1 MKLIKKASIGAR
13 IVDVSQINDE
23 EFEKRFALFGQNL
36 GERGTDV
43 VLAWYTL
50 SKEALAK
57 RTFDVSSIF
66 RKKFVSQLCLLK
78 SEESACSIH
87 TVLCWI
93 TRGKTCYQMK
103 DTSGNSSFSST
114 EFDSYTIRYTRDDS
128 KMEEIIVFRNDQIL
142 PRYLVAARFG

>member
-50 SKEALAK
+50 SKEEFAK
-57 RTFDVSSIF
+57 GSLDVSSIF

-78 SEESACSIH
+78 SDSACSIH

-93 TRGKTCYQMK
+93 TRGKTCYLMK
-103 DTSGNSSFSST
+103 ETSGNSSFSST
-114 EFDSYTIRYTRDDS
+114 EFDSYTIRYSRDDS